1 MSHID
6 VSARHYPGDNMKPT
20 TVPQQTLEKQ
30 AISEY
35 LSLTAITV
43 ETEER
48 KYIHRKMIMKLNYA
62 TTDLNEEPEE
72 EITKRWNTKIQLDT
86 ELAIVELNDRIFEEI
101 NKGEGEGDYDE
112 EGEEDNYG
120 TINVT
125 IALSY
130 IGNEG
135 EGNT

>member
-1 MSHID
+1 
-6 VSARHYPGDNMKPT
+6 
-20 TVPQQTLEKQ
+20 
-30 AISEY
+30 
-35 LSLTAITV
+35 
-43 ETEER
+43 
-48 KYIHRKMIMKLNYA
+48 MIMKLNYA

-112 EGEEDNYG
+112 EGEEDNSG

-130 IGNEG
+130 IENEG
-135 EGNT
+135 EGNTQGINKGVDLNENNTGDLGGNEKMNISLHKGKSVKVRLASLNKLCFEDFVKR